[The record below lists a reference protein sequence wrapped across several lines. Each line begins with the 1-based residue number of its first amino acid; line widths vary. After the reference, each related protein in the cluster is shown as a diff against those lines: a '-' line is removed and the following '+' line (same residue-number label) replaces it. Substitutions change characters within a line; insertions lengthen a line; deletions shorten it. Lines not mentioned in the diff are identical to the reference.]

1 MGKTTINIIGKQ
13 FSSIDINK
21 AIDIVERDIV
31 YIGGS
36 LIEGEYNKLSSGMG
50 NHKSDLDLFIIKDR
64 NSYETIEYVYNFN
77 IRKVD
82 FKVINGIDFD
92 IEYFNHETIN
102 KVIECLDNINYDIN
116 ERVDNMISLPSG
128 WRLDDINE
136 FLTRIYYAKCIYNEE
151 AFNNLKK
158 RLKFDSFNKIYRDQ
172 TINIMEN
179 MIADAIG
186 NLEVGQNGTAL
197 YSSRSAFLYF
207 LRFIV
212 LSENEFIDRDKWIIL
227 KFFNIVQ
234 QKNKYRDVADKYN
247 ELFLKD
253 LSNKVVLEKTIK
265 NLINFIRCIVEDMM
279 IGDII

>member
-1 MGKTTINIIGKQ
+1 
-13 FSSIDINK
+13 
-21 AIDIVERDIV
+21 
-31 YIGGS
+31 
-36 LIEGEYNKLSSGMG
+36 MG